1 LPALLFA
8 RESWP
13 SGGIFVVLERPERAL
28 AALTTAARLAKRSRT
43 PLSILAAGA
52 ALAELDVAAILRTE
66 GIEAP
71 VLAPSGTIAAETIAQ
86 AARGARLVILP
97 SRDTASDEALIGTL
111 LARVRAP
118 LMLIR
123 DRATC

>member
-1 LPALLFA
+1 LPA
-8 RESWP
+8 
-13 SGGIFVVLERPERAL
+13 SGILVVLERPERACRADDRCAPL
-28 AALTTAARLAKRSRT
+28 KRSRA
-43 PLSILAAGA
+43 PLSILATGA
-52 ALAELDVAAILRTE
+52 ALAALDVAAILRTE

-71 VLAPSGTIAAETIAQ
+71 VLVPAGTVAAEMIAQ

-97 SRDTASDEALIGTL
+97 SRDTASDEALIRTL
-111 LARVRAP
+111 LAKVRAP